1 MVWIDD
7 MDAIARGDLTGLNVG
22 LEKEHGREGRDGRR
36 SVLKSGRWSFD
47 TDILAL
53 RCESHLGA
61 GGICLFWVNLLVNLE
76 KVARRGEMVG
86 PNDVVGDSGACRVS
100 SDLRPKS
107 FGVGDSDCKPKEAM
121 VVMRMSR

>member
-1 MVWIDD
+1 MVCIED
-7 MDAIARGDLTGLNVG
+7 MDVIARGDLTGLNVG

-36 SVLKSGRWSFD
+36 SVLKSGRWSLD

-53 RCESHLGA
+53 RCESHFGA

-76 KVARRGEMVG
+76 KVARRGEIVG
-86 PNDVVGDSGACRVS
+86 PKEVVGDVGAWSVS

-107 FGVGDSDCKPKEAM
+107 FGVGDSACRPKEAM
-121 VVMRMSR
+121 VEMRISL